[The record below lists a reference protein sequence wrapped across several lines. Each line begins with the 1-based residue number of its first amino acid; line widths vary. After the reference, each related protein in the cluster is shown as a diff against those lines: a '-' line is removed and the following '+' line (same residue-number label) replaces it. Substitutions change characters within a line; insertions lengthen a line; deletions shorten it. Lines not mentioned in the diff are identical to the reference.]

1 MLITAPPDAPVRK
14 LLPEPTAQ
22 LAAEDVYTDISF
34 PTREARPYVLINMIS
49 SLDGKVAVSG
59 KAGSLGSLVDRTVMR
74 NLRACA
80 DAVLIGAGTLRAEKL
95 TLTVPEDHTRA
106 RESRGLKPQ
115 PLAVVATVSGD
126 VPLQENLLGSSPE
139 NLLVFASSETPQEHL
154 ITLSSHASVEIV
166 GGETSKPRPRGRL
179 DLGEALRALK
189 KRYGV
194 NVLLV
199 EGGTALNHALVSS
212 GLADELFLTVAPKLL
227 GGERPG
233 ALSILEGPA
242 LTPHKTKPKLIS
254 IHISGEEL
262 FLRYTLSTEDSSR
275 C

>member
-1 MLITAPPDAPVRK
+1 
-14 LLPEPTAQ
+14 
-22 LAAEDVYTDISF
+22 VYTDISF
-34 PTREARPYVLINMIS
+34 PTQEARPYVLINMIA

-59 KAGSLGSLVDRTVMR
+59 KAGSLGGPVDRTVMR
-74 NLRACA
+74 TLRAHA
-80 DAVLIGAGTLRAEKL
+80 DAVMIGAGTLRAEKL
-95 TLTVPEDHTRA
+95 TLAVPEDRA
-106 RESRGLKPQ
+106 RARDSRGLKPQ

-126 VPLQENLLGSSPE
+126 VPLEENLLGFSPE
-139 NLLVFASSETPQEHL
+139 NLLIFASSETPQEHL
-154 ITLSSHASVEIV
+154 ATLSSHASVEIV
-166 GGETSKPRPRGRL
+166 AEETSKPRGRL

-199 EGGTALNHALVSS
+199 EGGGVLNHALVSS
-212 GLADELFLTVAPKLL
+212 GFADELFLTVAPKLL

-233 ALSILEGPA
+233 ALTILEGPT
-242 LTPHKTKPKLIS
+242 LTPHKLELNLIS